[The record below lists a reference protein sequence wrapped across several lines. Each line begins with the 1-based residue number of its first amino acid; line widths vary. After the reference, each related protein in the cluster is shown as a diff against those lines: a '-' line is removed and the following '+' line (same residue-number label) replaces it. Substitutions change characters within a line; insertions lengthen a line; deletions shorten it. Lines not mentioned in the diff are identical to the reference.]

1 MNVLNGLE
9 KKEVAAHFKTREV
22 ATQFEKE
29 VGAACLESERV
40 STGKSQPIQFRLKIQ
55 KLVEKLISKLADTAI
70 FIDVA
75 IGAIA
80 RKIFSF
86 IPSAIR
92 KKIENLNDEY
102 LSYRNRLLNIQ
113 DSQEVPLCNESHSE
127 KIRLA
132 DNDSSKNGYNKND
145 PAKTDLAEN
154 DSTHGD
160 PAKRDL
166 ALQRGDVP
174 GWVLVVL
181 MTTGLVTALWTIAA
195 PRLSQILRN
204 SLDSMNGIR

>member
-1 MNVLNGLE
+1 MNELNGLE
-9 KKEVAAHFKTREV
+9 NEQVAAHFQTKEV
-22 ATQFEKE
+22 ATRFEKE

-55 KLVEKLISKLADTAI
+55 GLVEKLISKLANVAI
-70 FIDVA
+70 FLDVA
-75 IGAIA
+75 IGAVA
-80 RKIFSF
+80 RKICSF
-86 IPSAIR
+86 IPSAVR
-92 KKIENLNDEY
+92 KRLKSLNDEY

-113 DSQEVPLCNESHSE
+113 DSEEVPACNESHLE
-127 KIRLA
+127 KIYLS
-132 DNDSSKNGYNKND
+132 DSDSSKNSSNKSD
-145 PAKTDLAEN
+145 SAKRDLAK
-154 DSTHGD
+154 SD